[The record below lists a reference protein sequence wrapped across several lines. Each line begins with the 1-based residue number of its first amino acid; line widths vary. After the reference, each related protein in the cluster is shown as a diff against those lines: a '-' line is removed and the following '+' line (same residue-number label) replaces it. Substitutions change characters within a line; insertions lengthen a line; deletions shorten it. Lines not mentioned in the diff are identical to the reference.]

1 VKSRT
6 VNCAGIEQTYLYYSP
21 DYSPGDVAGHS
32 RKGFP
37 DPDGALPAVM
47 LLHGSGDR
55 AAHIVDAWEHFAARK
70 KIILLAP
77 ELPREK
83 KYEEAAPQVFRCV
96 VEDARQWVH
105 IDPQRVYLFG
115 NSMGGY
121 LAYDAAM
128 FGSQYFAAA
137 AVHAMRIADEYRWIV
152 ERAQRKTP
160 IAIYIGDRDQ
170 YFSVDSVRKTRDLLR
185 KAGFP
190 VNYVEMINHDHDYY
204 ARSEEINEYAWKFL
218 KENILPLPRELGRSE
233 SSYDGQAACCAVP
246 ALRLTLITFSSSSLS
261 AGF

>member
-1 VKSRT
+1 MRKTRKIGLVFQLVWGLLLPGILVSSSPASDAKSRSVT
-6 VNCAGIEQTYLYYSP
+6 CAGIEQTYLYYSP
-21 DYSPGDVAGHS
+21 AEVAGHS
-32 RKGFP
+32 RKGSPAP
-37 DPDGALPAVM
+37 DRALPAVM
-47 LLHGSGDR
+47 LLHGAGDR
-55 AAHIVDAWEHFAARK
+55 AAHMVEAWERFAAKK

-83 KYEEAAPQVFRCV
+83 KYEGAAPQVFRCV
-96 VEDARQWVH
+96 VEDAKQWVH
-105 IDPQRVYLFG
+105 IDPRRVYLFG

-128 FGSQYFAAA
+128 FESQYFAAV

-152 ERAQRKTP
+152 ERAQRKMP

-190 VNYVEMINHDHDYY
+190 VHYVEMINHDHDYY
-204 ARSEEINEYAWKFL
+204 ARSEEINDYAWKFL
-218 KENILPLPRELGRSE
+218 KENILPVSGN
-233 SSYDGQAACCAVP
+233 
-246 ALRLTLITFSSSSLS
+246 
-261 AGF
+261 